1 MTRRSHHIRRQQAT
15 NIKPAIRLAEKRGV
29 PLNRFVTIN
38 FTNLDCD
45 ESAVSYA
52 FAEIR
57 ERFARWL
64 RSGAVRKGRK
74 AAAFV
79 WVIENGGGHLA
90 AHWLVHVPED
100 RFADFQARLSGWVC
114 KATGVA
120 AIEGTALDIKR
131 AGTPLGA
138 GKYMMKGIDP
148 AYADFY
154 GITHVPQGLVHGK
167 RCGFSQSL
175 GPAACRRERTYYTQ
189 IRADRR
195 AARAT
200 GDSTPAAA

>member
-38 FTNLDCD
+38 FTNLGCD
-45 ESAVSYA
+45 EASVSNA
-52 FAEIR
+52 FAKIR

-64 RSGAVRKGRK
+64 RSGSTKTNPQ

-90 AHWLVHVPED
+90 AHWLVHVPD
-100 RFADFQARLSGWVC
+100 ARLIDFQNRLRGWVC
-114 KATGVA
+114 KATGTA

-175 GPAACRRERTYYTQ
+175 GPTSCRQERTYYTQ

-200 GDSTPAAA
+200 ADSATAAA